1 MGWGYSV
8 TVDGYIIAGQQGY
21 AQPTFTADRRW
32 LHLEAR
38 YNYEN
43 LRTGSLWA
51 GYNFVWGKEWHFA
64 FTPMIGGVFGRTNGI
79 APGCEAS
86 IAWKLLGVSLSNE
99 YLFDT
104 TSKSGNSYYAWPQ
117 LSLQPLNWLQF
128 GAVAE
133 RTKVNLAHPVLRGG
147 GSSSASVTNATNS
160 RLMSSILEA
169 QAQQLC
175 SKEWQA
181 SEPLEVTHTGH
192 IAGASVRSHLSHTLV
207 QISRLR

>member
-1 MGWGYSV
+1 VGWGYSV

-147 GSSSASVTNATNS
+147 VLRRPQSQTLRIHDLCLQSWRRKHNS
-160 RLMSSILEA
+160 CAR
-169 QAQQLC
+169 
-175 SKEWQA
+175 
-181 SEPLEVTHTGH
+181 
-192 IAGASVRSHLSHTLV
+192 RSGKLLN
-207 QISRLR
+207 L